1 MPRLLQG
8 RGTIHACQI
17 RKACARPAEGPRKA
31 RQGQREAQRAPAGSA
46 KNARGKRKER
56 PREARGWETTQT
68 MSLRLIQ
75 MLDTGGARIVA
86 AATVGT
92 TARRIKGATS
102 VYALA

>member
-46 KNARGKRKER
+46 KNARAKRAGGGNDNLSELSYD
-56 PREARGWETTQT
+56 PSVAWEACANPARG
-68 MSLRLIQ
+68 
-75 MLDTGGARIVA
+75 ARVGDYANHVTA
-86 AATVGT
+86 ADSN
-92 TARRIKGATS
+92 ARHR
-102 VYALA
+102 